1 MDWIGIPA
9 AAALEPAAPLVECA
23 ANTEVSIPA
32 CLNCSLIQRPIVELL
47 TAPRALAL
55 PWSAEREHGFRIR
68 YIQRMRLNGC
78 YIRAAQHGSEGEERY
93 YLPRELD

>member
-32 CLNCSLIQRPIVELL
+32 CLYNCSLYPATNSGATINRYPHLMESVVGRSLL
-47 TAPRALAL
+47 RNTPM
-55 PWSAEREHGFRIR
+55 P
-68 YIQRMRLNGC
+68 
-78 YIRAAQHGSEGEERY
+78 
-93 YLPRELD
+93 